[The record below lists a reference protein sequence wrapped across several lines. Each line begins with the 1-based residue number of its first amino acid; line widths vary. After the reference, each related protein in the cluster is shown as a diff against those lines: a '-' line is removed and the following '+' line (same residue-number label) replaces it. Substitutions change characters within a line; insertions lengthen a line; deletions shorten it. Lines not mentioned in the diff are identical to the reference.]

1 MAPTKN
7 LRKNYRVKSKKRP
20 IPKNNKRKTS
30 KSKKRP
36 SRNKRRTRRKQK
48 GGNNTTVIV
57 RKKNPRGLFR
67 TGSRKSNK
75 IEPELQQTA
84 SSSIPKLEKK
94 PFDPQNFP
102 GYFHIQQ
109 LSPQEIA
116 GFISPRQAEDY
127 FTRQGYSS
135 SFFLMP
141 HSPGGPIHYN
151 HSKLLPAGQG
161 ATLSRQ

>member
-7 LRKNYRVKSKKRP
+7 LRKNNRVKSKKRP
-20 IPKNNKRKTS
+20 IPKNNKRKTN
-30 KSKKRP
+30 KSKKRT

-48 GGNNTTVIV
+48 GGMRTSVIV
-57 RKKNPRGLFR
+57 ANTPGRFPTLSRKK
-67 TGSRKSNK
+67 KK

-84 SSSIPKLEKK
+84 SPSIQKLEKK
-94 PFDPQNFP
+94 PFDPQNYP
-102 GYFHIQQ
+102 GYFHEEQ

-141 HSPGGPIHYN
+141 HSPGGPMHIRNYI
-151 HSKLLPAGQG
+151 KAGPG
-161 ATLSRQ
+161 ATLSR